1 MCERV
6 CMSKSVRQEVFRG
19 LGFFWELVHLLLPT
33 RFWSQ
38 PVPWAGLIISSE
50 RGEGW
55 AYRKWERW
63 EVWCCKQRDC
73 EDWRGIGNDSM
84 TSIQETVCL
93 HVSVFVP
100 FYVYAYWVRASGLCV
115 CVCVCGFAVLELATW
130 SVRAT
135 GNCWSGWEGSNVTWD
150 RWVGGCWGSGGWND
164 GREIWRV
171 VEAAV
176 NTLSLE
182 GKGDRNR

>member
-100 FYVYAYWVRASGLCV
+100 FYVYAYWVRASGLRV
-115 CVCVCGFAVLELATW
+115 CVRVCVWFCRFGACNMICEGNRKLLEW
-130 SVRAT
+130 MR
-135 GNCWSGWEGSNVTWD
+135 GKQCD
-150 RWVGGCWGSGGWND
+150 MRQVGGRLLGEWGVEWWKGDMKSGG
-164 GREIWRV
+164 GCCQH
-171 VEAAV
+171 AV
-176 NTLSLE
+176 AW
-182 GKGDRNR
+182 G